1 MNQNHIRIV
10 AAVVDTTQLTLY
22 KETGETLILPQG
34 DPRIR
39 RIVDEATPGLLKDGI
54 ATVDLTQEN
63 SYSTFEAQSSGRVK
77 LFSVAKDKLKKLFGW
92 GKKEEQEEG
101 EEPPV
106 VQDISLGK
114 VPNKLQQTQA
124 AVAEIMAHATPVT
137 SAAFNEQAVAQQGNI
152 VEANG
157 ITPNRDDKPESKETI
172 VAVVGGKVIPGMEK
186 IKTQFS
192 RASAQN
198 STVGMENF
206 LRRLGGVI
214 EDRSHSVED
223 LLKFLERGDLPIADD
238 GSILIYK
245 VLRLRNRSTNA
256 GDRTYVDCHTGK
268 VEQWVGAY
276 VCMDPSLVDRNRN
289 NECSNGLHVARR
301 GYVRNFSGDVCVLAK
316 LAPED
321 VIAVPTYD
329 ANKMRVC
336 GYHIIKELSS
346 AQYSLLNKNR
356 PLTEDEEGK
365 RLLADALRG
374 VHIHK
379 THEVRIT
386 QQKGGGVVV
395 TELGNTPE
403 AKVEKKAEVVVAV
416 ALANPTEEALD
427 QLVDPKDVMKVVE
440 QVSRKEQARQLYEAG
455 DIEGLKA
462 FKKAAKVSWEKLGV
476 PDPDV
481 TPIIKVKP
489 VAITPQMVSDAA
501 DAIEEHGEDELER
514 FRDEQEAKKTR
525 AQDTKRVVNGVAL
538 GEGSPRE
545 RIQKLMAIGLTST
558 GVAKAV
564 LMLKKK
570 SKKSWDTLGVTP
582 DQVAQI
588 TKLTQ

>member
-54 ATVDLTQEN
+54 ATVELSQEN
-63 SYSTFEAQSSGRVK
+63 SYSTFESQSSGSIK
-77 LFSVAKDKLKKLFGW
+77 LFRVAKDKLKKLFGW
-92 GKKEEQEEG
+92 GKKADQESD
-101 EEPPV
+101 EEPSV
-106 VQDISLGK
+106 VSDISLGK
-114 VPNKLQQTQA
+114 VPDSLKQTQE
-124 AVAEIMAHATPVT
+124 AVAEIMAHAVPVT
-137 SAAFNEQAVAQQGNI
+137 SPEFHERNITQQANI
-152 VEANG
+152 VESG
-157 ITPNRDDKPESKETI
+157 GHTPGHDDRKEAEETI
-172 VAVVGGKVIPGMEK
+172 VAVVDGKVIPGMEK

-192 RASAQN
+192 RAAAQN

-206 LRRLGGVI
+206 LRRLGAVI
-214 EDRSHSVED
+214 EQRGHSVED

-245 VLRLRNRSTNA
+245 VLRKVQNPKNAVGSTVFA
-256 GDRTYVDCHTGK
+256 DCHTRK
-268 VEQWVGAY
+268 VEQWVGAH
-276 VCMDPSLVDRNRN
+276 VCMDESLVDRNRN

-336 GYHIIKELSS
+336 GYHIIKELTA
-346 AQYSLLNKNR
+346 AQYALLNQNR
-356 PLTEDEEGK
+356 PLTEDEAGK

-374 VHIHK
+374 IHIHK

-386 QQKGGGVVV
+386 QHAGGGVVV
-395 TELGNTPE
+395 TQLSEKPKAHPELNPV
-403 AKVEKKAEVVVAV
+403 KQKAVVVKTE
-416 ALANPTEEALD
+416 ALANPDEEALD
-427 QLVDPKDVMKVVE
+427 QPVSPKDVAKVVE

-455 DIEGLKA
+455 DIEALKA
-462 FKKAAKVSWEKLGV
+462 FKKAAKVSWEKLGI
-476 PDPDV
+476 PDPDKKPPV
-481 TPIIKVKP
+481 PVVK
-489 VAITPQMVSDAA
+489 AKTAA
-501 DAIEEHGEDELER
+501 PKK
-514 FRDEQEAKKTR
+514 EAKKVDEHRT
-525 AQDTKRVVNGVAL
+525 VNGVAL

-545 RIQKLMAIGLTST
+545 RIQKLMAIGLTSV

-564 LMLKKK
+564 LELKKK

-588 TKLTQ
+588 TKLAQ